1 MAATGTPTD
10 NARPGDAQGADDLT
24 GRNLRTIL
32 DQEQAKK
39 SALTPGERLAG
50 HIAAFCGS
58 LLFVWIH
65 LACFGAWVI
74 FNSAPWFASHPDP
87 FPFPALTIAVS
98 LEAIF
103 LSAFILISQNHETRL
118 AQQRSHLDLQINLL
132 TEQENTQML
141 KMLRAIATKVGASF
155 DEDPDLVA
163 MEQSTS
169 PERMLEQIDQA
180 IERAQA
186 PPPK

>member
-1 MAATGTPTD
+1 MH
-10 NARPGDAQGADDLT
+10 
-24 GRNLRTIL
+24 
-32 DQEQAKK
+32 K
-39 SALTPGERLAG
+39 
-50 HIAAFCGS
+50 
-58 LLFVWIH
+58 
-65 LACFGAWVI
+65 
-74 FNSAPWFASHPDP
+74 
-87 FPFPALTIAVS
+87 
-98 LEAIF
+98 AIF

-169 PERMLEQIDQA
+169 PERMLEQIDQT

>member
-1 MAATGTPTD
+1 MTATGTSTHSVSG
-10 NARPGDAQGADDLT
+10 ADAQGVDELT

-39 SALTPGERLAG
+39 QALAPGERLAG
-50 HIAAFCGS
+50 HVAAFCGS

-65 LACFGAWVI
+65 LACFGAWIV
-74 FNSAPWFASHPDP
+74 FNSAHWFANPPDP
-87 FPFPALTIAVS
+87 FPFPGLTFAVS

-103 LSAFILISQNHETRL
+103 LSAFIMISQNHEMRL
-118 AQQRSHLDLQINLL
+118 AQHRSHLDLQINLL

-141 KMLRAIATKVGASF
+141 KMLRAIATQVGAKF
-155 DEDPDLVA
+155 DEDPDLAA
-163 MEQSTS
+163 MEQSTR

-180 IERAQA
+180 TQGSQA
-186 PPPK
+186 SPTK